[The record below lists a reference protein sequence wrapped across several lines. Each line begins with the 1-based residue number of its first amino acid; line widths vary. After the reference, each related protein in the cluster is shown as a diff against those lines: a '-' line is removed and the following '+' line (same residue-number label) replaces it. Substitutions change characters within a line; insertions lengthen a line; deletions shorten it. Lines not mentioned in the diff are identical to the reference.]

1 MDRQAPQTV
10 LDRLVSQASAQESMS
25 RAQKYATETQYIPME
40 VEIDKMAAATK
51 NLQAG
56 DADDKEFERRMRVAE
71 LSLKE
76 RDLEIKE
83 RGKQEE
89 SEDKARARAVEDQLM
104 SRLGG

>member
-1 MDRQAPQTV
+1 
-10 LDRLVSQASAQESMS
+10 LQASAQESMS

-56 DADDKEFERRMRVAE
+56 DSDDKEFERRMRVAE

-76 RDLEIKE
+76 RDLQIKE
-83 RGKQEE
+83 QGKQEE
-89 SEDKARARAVEDQLM
+89 SEEKARARAVEDQLM